1 MQNLLLTLAFIFSH
15 LLLFFPVHT
24 LIIKEKIDNDF
35 LFIYLSNLLLL
46 FAFFYYFIFIG
57 DLFFS
62 FFVSLFLM
70 IFSYLL
76 IYHIK
81 NIFGQYKLFS
91 LPYFFLCVYT
101 FSQVFLLS
109 LF

>member
-1 MQNLLLTLAFIFSH
+1 MQNLLLILGLIFSY
-15 LLLFFPVHT
+15 LLLFFPIKK
-24 LIIKEKIDNDF
+24 IILKEKIDNDF
-35 LFIYLSNLLLL
+35 LFIYISNLLLL
-46 FAFFYYFIFIG
+46 FAFFYYYIFAC

-81 NIFGQYKLFS
+81 NILGKYQFLS
-91 LPYFFLCVYT
+91 LPYFFLCVYI
-101 FSQVFLLS
+101 FSFVLVS
-109 LF
+109 TLF